1 MNVSGHNPV
10 RIAQGHLILIR
21 RALGCARKIV
31 GVRIFAWPV
40 YAWILASLGGPVYGA
55 DNALDNGAGK
65 GVGNGSGNG
74 SGNGYTLQLR
84 DQHGEPLSDVVVEVV
99 APLRAGQVQQVA
111 VMDQVNKQFHP
122 RLLTIMQGQAVS
134 FPNSDDIR
142 HHVYSF
148 SETKRFELKLYAG
161 TPIQPIRFE
170 QPGVVVLGCN
180 IHDSMVGYI
189 YVSQS
194 KDVLTSDQSGT
205 VKLPAYAQQV
215 AIWHALQTQDIDT
228 RRIVTV
234 TELQQS
240 GSAIV
245 ETQAPAPRN
254 TFSEMFKDH
263 HGH

>member
-31 GVRIFAWPV
+31 GVRIFAWSV
-40 YAWILASLGGPVYGA
+40 CAWILAGLGGPVYGA
-55 DNALDNGAGK
+55 DNALDNSAGK
-65 GVGNGSGNG
+65 GGGNG

-84 DQHGEPLSDVVVEVV
+84 DQHSAPLSGVVVEVV

-205 VKLPAYAQQV
+205 VQLPAYAQQV
-215 AIWHALQTQDIDT
+215 AIWHAQQTQDIDT

>member
-10 RIAQGHLILIR
+10 RIAQGRLNVIR
-21 RALGCARKIV
+21 RAVGDVWAAFSVVLFGCCAV
-31 GVRIFAWPV
+31 VLMTGVA
-40 YAWILASLGGPVYGA
+40 YGA
-55 DNALDNGAGK
+55 ESGTGNAY
-65 GVGNGSGNG
+65 V
-74 SGNGYTLQLR
+74 LQLR
-84 DQHGEPLSDVVVEVV
+84 DQHGAPLPDAVVEVI
-99 APLRAGQVQQVA
+99 APLRAGSVQQVA
-111 VMDQVNKQFHP
+111 VMDQIDKQFQP

-148 SETKRFELKLYAG
+148 SDTKRFELKLYAG

-170 QPGVVVLGCN
+170 QSGVVVLGCN

-189 YVSQS
+189 YVSKS
-194 KDVLTSDQSGT
+194 KDVLTTDQQGT
-205 VKLPAYAQQV
+205 VQIPAYAQQV
-215 AIWHALQTQDIDT
+215 AIWHALQIQDIDT
-228 RRIVTV
+228 RRIVAV

-240 GSAIV
+240 GSVIV

-254 TFSEMFKDH
+254 TFSEMFKEH